1 MTATERVRR
10 GDEEEWEDFYVDEL
24 DSDDDAFDRMIMGRS
39 GARIGPEVVRQSNG
53 KKRSSKKALKWLG
66 LA

>member
-10 GDEEEWEDFYVDEL
+10 GDEEEWEDFYVDEQ

-39 GARIGPEVVRQSNG
+39 GARIAPEVVRQSNV